1 MPTSKHFSLGA
12 FICLLVG
19 GSALGF
25 TGIFTRSVDVG
36 PVASAFWRFA
46 LAAPFLWIWALASE
60 KEDRLQGR
68 WIDLHKVLIFAG
80 LYFAADTFLYHQ
92 SLFYTTVANATL
104 LLNLAPVVIAFIIWK
119 VHHTKFAKIFLIGM
133 VVALVGAAGLL
144 GASFKN
150 GGTGLF
156 GDFLGL
162 MSAGIHAAYLLIVK
176 AARLH
181 YSSARMMAWIST
193 ISGLVLLPIAL
204 LLPGRFFPQDF
215 VHWLP
220 LFGLAFVSQILGQTM
235 VAYAS
240 HHLPVA
246 LSSISLLVMPLV
258 GAGAAWV
265 LLGQALSWVQIG
277 GGVLLLVGL
286 FLTTRGYRHQNPPP
300 S

>member
-1 MPTSKHFSLGA
+1 MPTSKHFSFGA

-46 LAAPFLWIWALASE
+46 LATPFLWIWALASE
-60 KEDRLQGR
+60 KEDRSQER
-68 WIDLHKVLIFAG
+68 WIDLHKVLLFAG
-80 LYFAADTFLYHQ
+80 LYFAGDMFLYHQ
-92 SLFYTTVANATL
+92 SLHYTTVANATL

-133 VVALVGAAGLL
+133 VVALIGAAGLL

-150 GGTGLF
+150 GGTGLL

-162 MSAGIHAAYLLIVK
+162 ISAGFHAGYQLLVK

-181 YSSARMMAWIST
+181 YSSARLMAWITT
-193 ISGLVLLPIAL
+193 ISGLVLLPFAL
-204 LLPGRFFPQDF
+204 LMPGHFFPQSL
-215 VHWLP
+215 VYWLP
-220 LFGLAFVSQILGQTM
+220 LFGLAIVSQILGQTM
-235 VAYAS
+235 IAYAS

-258 GAGAAWV
+258 GAGAAWI
-265 LLGQALSWVQIG
+265 LFNEALSWIQIG
-277 GGVLLLVGL
+277 GGLLLLLGL
-286 FLTTRGYRHQNPPP
+286 FLTTRGYHHQNPPP
-300 S
+300 